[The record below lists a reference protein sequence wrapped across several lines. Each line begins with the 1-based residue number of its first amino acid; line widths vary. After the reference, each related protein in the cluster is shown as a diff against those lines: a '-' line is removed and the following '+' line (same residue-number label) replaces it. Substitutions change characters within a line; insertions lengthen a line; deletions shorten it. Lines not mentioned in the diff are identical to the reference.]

1 MRCKR
6 FCLLGLLLLCFSS
19 VSRADVII
27 IAHQESPESS
37 LSAKELQEIFL
48 GKRVQWADNSTIHP
62 ATVKEDTLHKAFL
75 KQYIK
80 KSPSQWLAHWKR
92 LVFTGNGTPPR
103 QFADQKELLDYVAK
117 TSGAIGYIDEEAAAE
132 NVIILP
138 IH

>member
-1 MRCKR
+1 MRR
-6 FCLLGLLLLCFSS
+6 IRICLLGLLLCFSS
-19 VSRADVII
+19 ASWADVII
-27 IAHQESPESS
+27 IAHKESPESS

-48 GKRVQWADNSTIHP
+48 GKRVQWADNSSIHP

-92 LVFTGNGTPPR
+92 MVFTGNGTPPK
-103 QFADQKELLDYVAK
+103 QFDSQEELLDYVAE
-117 TSGAIGYIDEEAAAE
+117 TSGAIGYIDEETAVK
-132 NVIILP
+132 NVIILQ